1 MLWRTHFL
9 FGASVGLLVSSGDPG
24 SAAASAGIAGVSAL
38 LPDLDSPDSR
48 LGRLVP
54 VVSWLLKTTVG
65 HRGPLHSLLAVV
77 GVYLLALV
85 LLPPVAPL
93 VAAGYF
99 SHLVADSL
107 NPQGVPWLWPL
118 RVRLG
123 LPFVQTGGL
132 LERLVLVPSMV
143 VLCGWLSWP
152 IVTVVVSKIRV

>member
-1 MLWRTHFL
+1 M
-9 FGASVGLLVSSGDPG
+9 
-24 SAAASAGIAGVSAL
+24 
-38 LPDLDSPDSR
+38 
-48 LGRLVP
+48 
-54 VVSWLLKTTVG
+54 
-65 HRGPLHSLLAVV
+65 
-77 GVYLLALV
+77 YLLALA

-143 VLCGWLSWP
+143 VLCGWLFWP
-152 IVTVVVSKIRV
+152 VVTVVVSKIRV